1 MKLHKVDV
9 DRAGN
14 MRVRV
19 AGEGP
24 GIDYKEVLATE
35 YLMQFRCRYYEVHGT
50 ARFFNSVNIYCYWR
64 ILSVNVNQIS

>member
-35 YLMQFRCRYYEVHGT
+35 YLM
-50 ARFFNSVNIYCYWR
+50 
-64 ILSVNVNQIS
+64 